1 MEKNFF
7 KKMDK
12 VWLVFAPIFVVLL
25 AADQI
30 TKAWAVENLKPC
42 RSADFGFD
50 LAYNEGV
57 AFGIPIPTWL
67 IFVLT
72 CFFLAGAIYF
82 VVQEKLW
89 RDKWHLA
96 ALALL
101 FSGGIGNLIDRVR
114 FGYVV
119 DFLKVYWWPNFNL
132 ADIFIV
138 AAVLMLSVS
147 LLKEP
152 SLTD

>member
-7 KKMDK
+7 KKMDRA
-12 VWLVFAPIFVVLL
+12 WLIFSPVFFVLL
-25 AADQI
+25 AADQV
-30 TKAWAVENLKPC
+30 TKAWALENLKLG
-42 RSADFGFD
+42 SGDNFGFA

-67 IFVLT
+67 IFALT
-72 CFFLAGAIYF
+72 CFFLIGAIWF
-82 VVQEKLW
+82 VAKEKLW

-119 DFLKVYWWPNFNL
+119 DFLKIYWWPNFNL
-132 ADIFIV
+132 ADVFIV
-138 AAVLMLSVS
+138 AAVLMLSWS
-147 LLKEP
+147 LLKNPEL
-152 SLTD
+152 SD